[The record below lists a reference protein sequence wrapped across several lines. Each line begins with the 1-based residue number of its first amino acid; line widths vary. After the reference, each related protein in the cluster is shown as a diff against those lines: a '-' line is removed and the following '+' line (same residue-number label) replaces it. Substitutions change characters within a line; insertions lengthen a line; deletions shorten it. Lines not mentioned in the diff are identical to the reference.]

1 MAVVGAF
8 DPSTATLADSAPTS
22 FDPSTARLV
31 DDTPAPPPETAG
43 RVAGLTARAAIG
55 GVAELPDTVLKLAQP
70 TATAMRMAGPIAHA
84 IRQKLGWD
92 PADPTPPPNQSPA
105 APPVEHKPTLDD
117 FVHPEKWSDAAKYF
131 ADKVLGTPQPQTPGE
146 RVYSKAV
153 EALPSA
159 ALTPEAPVMGALSA
173 GAGGAASQTVAE
185 NGGSPL
191 QQTLAGLA
199 VGSVPALA
207 SGTVQGARAL
217 VRNQGETAARLADAA
232 ANDTQLTAGQATGSK
247 FLQRVEGASSKV
259 WGGAPINHV
268 ADAQTENLGGH
279 IDNVVKNL
287 ANGGEVSPT
296 AAGAAINA
304 GAATTKANMR
314 AAEKAA
320 YDKVD
325 QLVPPQSPVSVSGTL
340 AKLDTLSTPTAGAE
354 ATTSALISPKIK
366 AMRENLQAD
375 IEKNGGTSVP
385 YSAATDLRTHL
396 GNSID
401 WGFAPS
407 NPVEN
412 AALKQVHGA
421 LKGDIDAGASAI
433 SPEAKQAVTDARTLY
448 GANQDRRDFLN
459 SIVDKAGGPEAVYAA
474 ATNGTKQGATKIGG
488 VMSALDPGQQ
498 NLVRATVINRL
509 GKAMPGMQNSEG
521 DAFNPSTFL
530 TNWNKL
536 DPAAKDAL
544 FGAKGPTN
552 QLRRGL
558 DSFANTTSTIR
569 NSTLYKNPSGTAAAA
584 GHGYGLLALLG
595 EGGAALAGH
604 PHALVGTGGAIVGNN
619 VLARALTNPKVVSW
633 LASSAKLPTSALP
646 NAINQLTQMGKVDP
660 DARDLAAHL
669 QQQGGAP

>member
-1 MAVVGAF
+1 MGAF
-8 DPSTATLADSAPTS
+8 DPSTATLADSAPAS
-22 FDPSTARLV
+22 FDPSTAQLA
-31 DDTPAPPPETAG
+31 DDTPPAPDETIG
-43 RVAGLTARAAIG
+43 RVAGLAARAVGRGA
-55 GVAELPDTVLKLAQP
+55 AELPSAVLNLTPTGILASADAVARPLAHKL
-70 TATAMRMAGPIAHA
+70 
-84 IRQKLGWD
+84 RQSLGWD
-92 PADPTPPPNQSPA
+92 PAAAPA
-105 APPVEHKPTLDD
+105 ALPKMSD
-117 FVHPEKWSDAAKYF
+117 FIDPNRWADAVDF
-131 ADKVLGTPQPQTPGE
+131 LADKAGLARPATPTE
-146 RVYSKAV
+146 RVLSKAA
-153 EALPSA
+153 EAVPTA
-159 ALTPEAPVMGALSA
+159 ALAPEAPVMGGLSA
-173 GAGGAASQTVAE
+173 AAGGAASQTVAE

-207 SGTVQGARAL
+207 SAGAQGARAL
-217 VRNQGETAARLADAA
+217 IRNQADTAGRLADAA

-259 WGGAPINHV
+259 WGGAPINRV
-268 ADAQTENLGGH
+268 ADNQTENLGGH

-287 ANGGEVSPT
+287 ASGGDVSPT
-296 AAGAAINA
+296 GAGSAINA
-304 GAATTKANMR
+304 GAAAAKTNMR

-325 QLVPPQSPVSVSGTL
+325 QLVPPQSPVDVSDTL
-340 AKLDTLSTPTAGAE
+340 AKLDTLATPTPGAE
-354 ATTSALISPKIK
+354 ATTGALISPKIK
-366 AMRENLQAD
+366 AMRDNLQAD
-375 IEKNGGTSVP
+375 IAKNGGTTVP
-385 YSAATDLRTHL
+385 YSAATDLRTQL

-401 WGFAPS
+401 WGFAPT

-433 SPEAKQAVTDARTLY
+433 SPDAKQAVTDARTLY
-448 GANQDRRDFLN
+448 AQNQDRRDLLN
-459 SIVDKAGGPEAVYAA
+459 GIIDKAGGPEAVYAA

-509 GKAMPGMQNSEG
+509 GKALPGMQNAEG

-536 DPAAKDAL
+536 DPSAKDAL
-544 FGAKGPTN
+544 FGSKGPTN

-558 DSFANTTSTIR
+558 DSFANTASTIR
-569 NSTLYKNPSGTAAAA
+569 TSTLYKNPSGTASAA

-604 PHALVGTGGAIVGNN
+604 PHALVGTAGAIVGNN
-619 VLARALTNPKVVSW
+619 VLARALTNPRVVSW

-646 NAINQLTQMGKVDP
+646 NAINQLAKMGKVDP
-660 DARDLAAHL
+660 DARDLAAAL
-669 QQQGGAP
+669 LGQQGGTP